1 MTEMKFYKIFIFQ
14 SVLAALVFSGCN
26 IDPEYYSEVAP
37 ATFYDSPERVY
48 QRLSS
53 VYLHWS
59 FAEGAR
65 FNGSVVSLLQEMG
78 TDEICFPV
86 RGADWLD
93 GGIWLRSQ
101 YHDYTPTTY
110 PVVGG
115 WNSVGTGIARAW
127 DAKKDLLQYVNFETM
142 FPNDPAGTRESMMT
156 QIDVLVAWFYL
167 RGLDFFGGIPI
178 YRSNKE
184 PIKARATDE
193 AVFNFIDSL
202 LTQENISKLPLKTD
216 LNALQN
222 GTIDRGCAAA
232 ALARLYFN
240 AEAYIRKP
248 MYAECAQICENFLR
262 GDYGTYAL
270 SDDFRKIFGWGNEYC
285 GEIIWTVPSDNVMR
299 KVDGGNYAHGLHYN
313 AKKTLGNL
321 ERDAYNGH
329 CMMPSLD
336 GDGRSYRVGSANE
349 SPKASRLGSPFAKFE
364 DTDLRKQQYKYEGSE
379 KYHGMFLCGL
389 QENCSPEREYKD
401 DKYKI
406 GETEEREP
414 IYEDITLVD
423 QIAYMTRHGTADFK
437 EGIAYAEENS
447 GIRLMKF
454 SPIPTSTDKSL
465 WYNPDMPVL
474 RLTEIYYMLAECKLR
489 QNTDLAGAAQLIND
503 VRKRYFEAE
512 NDPNPVTAAN
522 LDKYR
527 MLDEWLIEFI
537 GENRRRTDLVRWGE
551 FTTGRW
557 FDHEPDGPGKE
568 HYNRYPIPVEA
579 MGANPLLEQDLGYR

>member
-1 MTEMKFYKIFIFQ
+1 MTEMKFYKIFILQ
-14 SVLAALVFSGCN
+14 SVLAALVFGGCG

-48 QRLSS
+48 QRLAS

-59 FAEGAR
+59 ANEGPR
-65 FNGSVVSLLQEMG
+65 FNGSSWSLLQEMP

-86 RGADWLD
+86 RATDWLD

-101 YHDYTPTTY
+101 FHDFTPTTY
-110 PVVGG
+110 PVEGG
-115 WNSVGTGIARAW
+115 WNGVGTGVARAW
-127 DAKKDLLQYVNFETM
+127 DAKKDLLLYVDWETM
-142 FPNDPAGTRESMMT
+142 FPGDPAGTRTSMMM
-156 QIDVLVAWFYL
+156 QIDVLVASFYL
-167 RGLDFFGGIPI
+167 RGLDFFGGMPI

-184 PIKARATDE
+184 PVKARASAKE
-193 AVFNFIDSL
+193 VFNFIDSL

-216 LNALQN
+216 LNAYQN
-222 GTIDRGCAAA
+222 GSVDQGCAAA
-232 ALARLYFN
+232 LLARLYFN
-240 AEAYIRKP
+240 AEAYIGEKR
-248 MYAECAQICENFLR
+248 YAECAQICEDFIA
-262 GDYGTYAL
+262 GKYGTYAL
-270 SDDFRKIFGWGNEYC
+270 ADDFRKIFGWGNETC

-321 ERDAYNGH
+321 EMEAFNGW
-329 CMMPSLD
+329 CMRPSLD
-336 GDGRSYRVGSANE
+336 GDGRSYIEGRPNA
-349 SPKASRLGSPFAKFE
+349 SPKASKLGSPFAKFE
-364 DTDLRKQQYKYEGSE
+364 DTDLRKQQYKYEGDG
-379 KYHGMFLCGL
+379 KYHGMFLFGV
-389 QENCSPEREYKD
+389 QENCDPEREYKD

-406 GETEEREP
+406 GETENREP
-414 IYEDITLVD
+414 IYQPIELVD
-423 QIAYMTRHGTADFK
+423 QIAYMTRHGTDEFK
-437 EGIAYAEENS
+437 EGISYAEENS
-447 GIRLMKF
+447 GVRLMKF

-474 RLTEIYYMLAECKLR
+474 RLTEIHYMLAECKLQ
-489 QNTDLAGAAQLIND
+489 QNTDLAGAAQLINN
-503 VRKRYFEAE
+503 VRKRYFEGE

-551 FTTGRW
+551 FTMGRW

-568 HYNRYPIPVEA
+568 HYNRFPIPQEA
-579 MGANPLLEQDLGYR
+579 VGANPLLEQETGYK